1 MWRFY
6 RSHRQLLFRL
16 ARTLRF
22 TATTQDTAVLDALAV
37 ALANEDRIG
46 DWLPAAVEAT
56 VDLSFASDQWRRT
69 VEVRTNR
76 GRRLARRHF
85 EVCVFSH
92 LAAALKA
99 GDTAV
104 AGSDRYV
111 DYREQFLPRAA
122 CEPQVAA
129 YCQELGFPTAGADF
143 VAWLRTWLTTT
154 AEEVDAGLPANG
166 QVTITERGEPV
177 LKRGPR
183 RQPSAAAEALEAAL
197 LARLPER
204 NLLDVLANVD
214 HWTHWTRHFGPLS
227 GSEPKLADPRR
238 RYVLT
243 AFTYGCNLGPAQA
256 ARHLQG
262 LATAHEL
269 SFTNRRHVSI
279 GQLEA
284 AQRDLVN
291 AYHRCD
297 LPKVWGT
304 GASAAADGTK
314 YDLAENSLLAE
325 YSIRYG
331 GYGGIAYHHVAD
343 SYVALF
349 SRFIPCGV
357 WEAVYLL
364 EGLLKNT
371 SDVQPKTVHGDTQA
385 QSAPVF
391 GLAHLLGIKLMPRI
405 RNWKDLRFYRP
416 SRETRYRHNDSLFSE
431 TIDWELLERHWP
443 DLLQVVLSIKAGTV
457 SSALL
462 LRRLG
467 THSRRNRLYQAF
479 RELGRVV
486 RTAFLLRYLSDAPL
500 REQSTAST
508 NKVEAY
514 NGFAKWLHFGGGGVI
529 EAIAFEEQ
537 EKRLKYN
544 HLVANAVAIQNVVD
558 LTRAVRSLLQER
570 YPVHRENLAALSPYQ
585 TGHLKRF
592 GDYTLSVQPP
602 EPFDGELVTPFLL
615 QPPEPPE
622 DQPGAAA

>member
-1 MWRFY
+1 
-6 RSHRQLLFRL
+6 
-16 ARTLRF
+16 
-22 TATTQDTAVLDALAV
+22 
-37 ALANEDRIG
+37 
-46 DWLPAAVEAT
+46 
-56 VDLSFASDQWRRT
+56 
-69 VEVRTNR
+69 
-76 GRRLARRHF
+76 
-85 EVCVFSH
+85 
-92 LAAALKA
+92 
-99 GDTAV
+99 
-104 AGSDRYV
+104 
-111 DYREQFLPRAA
+111 
-122 CEPQVAA
+122 
-129 YCQELGFPTAGADF
+129 
-143 VAWLRTWLTTT
+143 
-154 AEEVDAGLPANG
+154 
-166 QVTITERGEPV
+166 
-177 LKRGPR
+177 
-183 RQPSAAAEALEAAL
+183 
-197 LARLPER
+197 
-204 NLLDVLANVD
+204 
-214 HWTHWTRHFGPLS
+214 
-227 GSEPKLADPRR
+227 
-238 RYVLT
+238 VLT
-243 AFTYGCNLGPAQA
+243 AFTYGCNLGPVQA
-256 ARHLQG
+256 ARHMQG

-279 GQLEA
+279 AHLEA
-284 AQRDLVN
+284 AQRDLIN

-343 SYVALF
+343 TYIALF
-349 SRFIPCGV
+349 SHFIPCGV

-371 SDVQPKTVHGDTQA
+371 SDIQPTTVHGDTQA

-416 SRETRYRHNDSLFSE
+416 SKETHYRHIESLFSD
-431 TIDWELLERHWP
+431 TINWELIERHWQ

-486 RTAFLLRYLSDAPL
+486 RTVFLLRYLSDATL
-500 REQSTAST
+500 REQITAST

-514 NGFAKWLHFGGGGVI
+514 NGFAKWLNFGGEGVI
-529 EAIAFEEQ
+529 AAVAFEEQ

-544 HLVANAVAIQNVVD
+544 HLVANAVAIQNVID
-558 LTRAVRSLLQER
+558 LTRAVRALLQES
-570 YPVHRENLAALSPYQ
+570 YPVQREELAALSPYQ

-592 GDYTLSVQPP
+592 GDYALSVRPP
-602 EPFDGELVTPFLL
+602 EPFDGELVTPFRLD
-615 QPPEPPE
+615 PPSE
-622 DQPGAAA
+622 QQGAVA